1 MELTDER
8 QSPRSVAV
16 SSHRANS
23 SEPPAA
29 SDEPLRLLIECVKDY
44 AIIVLDTTGRIQ
56 TWNRGAERIK
66 GWSAEE
72 IIGESF
78 ERFYPKEAVDSGYPQ
93 HELRVAAREGRF
105 EDEGWRVRKD
115 GSRFWANVIITALKD
130 QSGNLVGFG
139 KVTRDLTA
147 RREAEAQARQLAA
160 EEAAREEATRKS
172 EELQRLNAELE
183 AAVSN
188 IKSARDQAELSA
200 AQAMAAY
207 RELDQFAYV
216 ASHDLKAPLRGIA
229 NLAQW
234 LQDDLGE
241 SLPEESA
248 EHMRLLQGRV
258 RRMEALIDA
267 ILAYSRVGRVRTPA
281 ERLET
286 GDVVRE
292 AIDLLAPP
300 AEVELHVAS
309 DLPIVESERVP
320 LEQVFMNLLS
330 NAIKYTVGTRPD
342 PEVRVAWRDAGDHVE
357 FSVSDNGPG
366 IAPEYHERIWGI
378 FQTLAARDK
387 VEGTGIGLALVKKTV
402 EGRGG
407 TVGLESD
414 SGSGAVFRFTWPKQS
429 GATQ

>member
-29 SDEPLRLLIECVKDY
+29 SEEPLRLLIECVKDY
-44 AIIVLDTTGRIQ
+44 SIIVLDTTGRIR

-160 EEAAREEATRKS
+160 EEAARDEATR
-172 EELQRLNAELE
+172 
-183 AAVSN
+183 
-188 IKSARDQAELSA
+188 
-200 AQAMAAY
+200 
-207 RELDQFAYV
+207 
-216 ASHDLKAPLRGIA
+216 
-229 NLAQW
+229 
-234 LQDDLGE
+234 
-241 SLPEESA
+241 
-248 EHMRLLQGRV
+248 
-258 RRMEALIDA
+258 
-267 ILAYSRVGRVRTPA
+267 
-281 ERLET
+281 
-286 GDVVRE
+286 
-292 AIDLLAPP
+292 
-300 AEVELHVAS
+300 
-309 DLPIVESERVP
+309 
-320 LEQVFMNLLS
+320 
-330 NAIKYTVGTRPD
+330 
-342 PEVRVAWRDAGDHVE
+342 
-357 FSVSDNGPG
+357 
-366 IAPEYHERIWGI
+366 
-378 FQTLAARDK
+378 
-387 VEGTGIGLALVKKTV
+387 
-402 EGRGG
+402 
-407 TVGLESD
+407 
-414 SGSGAVFRFTWPKQS
+414 
-429 GATQ
+429 